1 MMSTQDSP
9 FRLPADTGR
18 GLGRVVVAVLEILRD
33 LLERQ
38 AIRRMESGSLTPEEV
53 ERLGRSLIALDHQ
66 LTELRETLNTE
77 RILSP

>member
-1 MMSTQDSP
+1 MSTSDSP
-9 FRLPADTGR
+9 IRLPADTGR
-18 GLGRVVVAVLEILRD
+18 GLGQVVVAVLELLRD

-66 LTELRETLNTE
+66 LTELRETLTTE
-77 RILSP
+77 RIHQP

>member
-1 MMSTQDSP
+1 MSTTDSP
-9 FRLPADTGR
+9 LRIPADTGR
-18 GLGRVVVAVLEILRD
+18 GLGQVVVAVLEILRD

-38 AIRRMESGSLTPEEV
+38 AIRRMESGSLAPDDV

-77 RILSP
+77 RIDSP

>member
-1 MMSTQDSP
+1 MSTSDSP
-9 FRLPADTGR
+9 LRIPADTGR
-18 GLGRVVVAVLEILRD
+18 GLGQVVVAVLELLRD

-77 RILSP
+77 RIHQP

>member
-1 MMSTQDSP
+1 M
-9 FRLPADTGR
+9 
-18 GLGRVVVAVLEILRD
+18 VVAVLEILRD

-38 AIRRMESGSLTPEEV
+38 AIRRMESGSLAPDDV

-77 RILSP
+77 RIDSP

>member
-1 MMSTQDSP
+1 MSTPDSQI
-9 FRLPADTGR
+9 RMPADTGR

-66 LTELRETLNTE
+66 LTEIRETLNTE